1 MMKKIAL
8 IAAMLFMVLSAK
20 AQDCDAL
27 VLPYFGNDVARMEH
41 YKSVAPHKFE
51 MRCAI
56 ARAAFYESDTVPA
69 GADVFQI
76 TEVKHALTGNAL
88 TSDYVVDLGTLSYYA
103 YNFREFQ
110 YRYPHGDKTL
120 CFATPHS
127 THPYLV
133 LRSTDDMDSIAVME
147 IYNNESNR

>member
-1 MMKKIAL
+1 MKKIAML
-8 IAAMLFMVLSAK
+8 IAIFIMAIGAQ

-27 VLPYFGNDVARMEH
+27 VLPYFSNDVARMEH

-76 TEVKHALTGNAL
+76 SEVKHAMTGNAL
-88 TSDYVVDLGTLSYYA
+88 TSDYVVDLSTLSYYA

-133 LRSTDDMDSIAVME
+133 LRSSDDMNSIAVME
-147 IYNNESNR
+147 IYTNESNR